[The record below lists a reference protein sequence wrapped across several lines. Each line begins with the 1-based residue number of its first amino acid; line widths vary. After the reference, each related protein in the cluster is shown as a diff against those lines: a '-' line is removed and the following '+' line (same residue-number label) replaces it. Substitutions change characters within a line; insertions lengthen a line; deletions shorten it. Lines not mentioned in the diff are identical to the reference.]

1 MSILHGNSLSHA
13 CDNHDMNGELL
24 YHLVP
29 SKIVSLKCQC
39 LVLCSVCFIYE
50 FVKLNASFVSVLS
63 FCYKLSDESCLD
75 GEDQDAA
82 GEKVRTRFFG
92 IDFGVTYWD

>member
-1 MSILHGNSLSHA
+1 
-13 CDNHDMNGELL
+13 MNDELL

-39 LVLCSVCFIYE
+39 FLSCSVCACVFIYE
-50 FVKLNASFVSVLS
+50 FVKLNASFVSALS
-63 FCYKLSDESCLD
+63 FRYKLSDESCLD

-82 GEKVRTRFFG
+82 GEKVRTPLISPRLFG
-92 IDFGVTYWD
+92 VDFGVMY